1 MIMRASIIWLIFLP
15 YFCQA
20 QQKGVVNI
28 KDLETICQMDSTS
41 FSDYVQPLDFKLG
54 QNRIA
59 NGCTF
64 YGFLSKESEA
74 TGVYNKVSLLRC
86 SEGNMSMFMS
96 TNRDY
101 FVKLKKAFIADGFV
115 FKGKSTGSPEYSNY
129 SKGSH
134 KLRFYSKIELGI
146 VSYTIQYWIEK
157 NSTPFEPIY
166 DLN

>member
-1 MIMRASIIWLIFLP
+1 MRASIIWLIFLP

-28 KDLETICQMDSTS
+28 KDLEILCQMDSTS

-54 QNRIA
+54 QNRVA
-59 NGCTF
+59 SGCA
-64 YGFLSKESEA
+64 FLSFFSNESEV

-96 TNRDY
+96 TNREY
-101 FVKLKKAFIADGFV
+101 FVALKKAFTADGFV
-115 FKGKSTGSPEYSNY
+115 FAGKSTGSPIYSNY
-129 SKGSH
+129 TKGSH
-134 KLRFYSKIELGI
+134 RIRHYSKIELGI

-157 NSTPFEPIY
+157 NSTPFEPTY
-166 DLN
+166 DLY